1 MIGEEMFTNV
11 LQELSQEI
19 YSLNVFMQALGGI
32 LIFYVIFNLIN
43 VYINRKKKKQ
53 LEDIDKNIL
62 DIKKLIKDQNKI
74 LKKK

>member
-1 MIGEEMFTNV
+1 MFTNV